1 MDPKSPI
8 GKFLLNKTIRWFCF
22 FAVLVLTVV
31 VYTQEPTRF
40 SGNKSFL
47 GITYRL
53 HIFITFSITIFLYMF
68 TFLGLYV
75 TIPFS
80 KNMPDMWYVPMFV
93 LTYAII
99 LQFHSMSSIINKDE
113 DGELQPMPEYMLS
126 RNYRYIFYY
135 LIVIFDILI
144 FIQFLYFSG
153 ITSTNKSTILDDFI
167 LNKFGGFVKGNKLN
181 FIVSWL
187 SIFGLLLDFYM
198 VYLQLTFRPCNYN
211 LPNNWGV

>member
-22 FAVLVLTVV
+22 FAVLVLTVI

-93 LTYAII
+93 LCYAII
-99 LQFHSMSSIINKDE
+99 
-113 DGELQPMPEYMLS
+113 
-126 RNYRYIFYY
+126 
-135 LIVIFDILI
+135 
-144 FIQFLYFSG
+144 
-153 ITSTNKSTILDDFI
+153 
-167 LNKFGGFVKGNKLN
+167 
-181 FIVSWL
+181 
-187 SIFGLLLDFYM
+187 
-198 VYLQLTFRPCNYN
+198 
-211 LPNNWGV
+211 